1 MARRRMIDP
10 NFFISEDV
18 SKLDI
23 FERFVLIGLF
33 SNADDYG
40 KGRAKPEFLRS
51 IIFPYDDIPVEK
63 IKNALIKIS
72 EVISIKFYQVNNS
85 SYYIFLNWNKWQ
97 RVEKPQPSLI
107 PDPISLPESSSE
119 GMWSSPE
126 GMDDHIPS
134 GDIHI
139 PSGDSH
145 KVIDCENDS
154 GSDSWNDS
162 GNDSENDSENDSGN
176 DSENSFLQNRNDSRL
191 KERKRKEYK
200 RKEFKEK
207 GKEIKPALPKNLSL
221 PEKIYSDSLSQPN
234 EELITNE
241 ILIRSYGRSPTEA
254 ERDFLKRL
262 INKFGE
268 KKTLTIMKTAKLMN
282 FKNFINLENSL
293 DENGNFK
300 EKNAN
305 GIYAKYITADKLKA
319 ITKSIAS
326 DPDLVR

>member
-63 IKNALIKIS
+63 IKNALTNIS
-72 EVISIKFYQVNNS
+72 KVISIKFYQVNNS

-107 PDPISLPESSSE
+107 PDPISLDKNS
-119 GMWSSPE
+119 MN
-126 GMDDHIPS
+126 
-134 GDIHI
+134 
-139 PSGDSH
+139 DS
-145 KVIDCENDS
+145 KNNSENDS
-154 GSDSWNDS
+154 K
-162 GNDSENDSENDSGN
+162 NDSENDSVINPEFCENDS
-176 DSENSFLQNRNDSRL
+176 SL
-191 KERKRKEYK
+191 KEKKKKEYK
-200 RKEFKEK
+200 RKKSK
-207 GKEIKPALPKNLSL
+207 GKEKEITPALSKNLSLINSYDNSFSL
-221 PEKIYSDSLSQPN
+221 PEKIYSDSMSQPT

-241 ILIRSYGRSPTEA
+241 ILIRSYGRLPTEA
-254 ERDFLKRL
+254 ERDFIKRL

-268 KKTLTIMKTAKLMN
+268 KKTLNIMKTAKLMN

-300 EKNAN
+300 EKNSN
-305 GIYAKYITADKLKA
+305 GIYAKYITTDKLKA
-319 ITKSIAS
+319 ITKSIAN